1 MARRKKKQKSNILS
15 FLRDARRRTLVIIE
29 LIVLIT
35 ILLCGGV
42 VVCRNRATG
51 MESELL
57 KALELNQA
65 DRVQRIQKV
74 LDTPFYR
81 LIAPQVQSSI
91 ELANRKLTYLQA
103 SANRLHQRLSNMENG
118 GGRVS
123 ALTIAERA
131 GIERELSNLPQQ
143 MGNPL
148 SKRWQALCNR
158 EQSVLQE
165 QKLNFINNLQR
176 PLPAAPTF
184 TGSPEQDLEA
194 CRKQLDEIRPRLKEF
209 YTAPKSFNLSQQ
221 LIEPVV
227 RRSRELQA
235 TTAAISSYMLF
246 CEELRRSRS
255 YPQHLTAAQ
264 RCNAAAYEPAAKLLS
279 ILPLLPPE
287 NEVKS
292 ALQKGGYLTTNEEQ
306 QLAAA
311 QTLLKGGPTFTAEY
325 PATAE
330 QAHMVEN
337 LFTAP
342 SLYHKLYQV
351 TTTYGVTAYSEK
363 KPQIDFGD
371 NRVYLTRSHL
381 DPEHNLENRHTRLD
395 DIDKVSIRVIDSSLL
410 MKHLNLSKRTFF
422 LKANISRLL
431 TQVLNFRH
439 KDCPAL
445 AQAYVY
451 YTLLRLIDNHQHT
464 HMTGVRHCPTL
475 REHAINFIQLVRRH
489 NLNLNAPGVWLNN
502 TPAIQQAESDFR
514 SWFAT
519 RAGFDY
525 TAEIK
530 NNFGP
535 LARVG
540 LQYSGYVNATG
551 QPALFRELPPGTT
564 VWYMTARGFTSGT
577 IGSPLEQSLP
587 YSPIFNVL

>member
-1 MARRKKKQKSNILS
+1 MARRKKKRKMHRQGFPLGIQ
-15 FLRDARRRTLVIIE
+15 RRTVIKIGVLLLVT
-29 LIVLIT
+29 L
-35 ILLCGGV
+35 LLCGGGV
-42 VVCRNRATG
+42 LCRKRATNL
-51 MESELL
+51 ESELL
-57 KALELNQA
+57 KAIELNHP
-65 DRVQRIQKV
+65 DRVQSIKRV

-81 LIAPQVQSSI
+81 LVAPQVQGSI

-103 SANRLHQRLSNMENG
+103 SCNRLHQRLSNIEN

-131 GIERELSNLPQQ
+131 GIERELSSLPPK
-143 MGNPL
+143 MGTPL

-158 EQSVLQE
+158 EQQVLQE
-165 QKLNFINNLQR
+165 QKQNFINHLQR
-176 PLPAAPTF
+176 PLPAMPPL
-184 TGSPEQDLEA
+184 TGSPEQDLA
-194 CRKQLDEIRPRLKEF
+194 VCRKQLEEIRPRLSEF

-221 LIEPVV
+221 LIEPVIKQ
-227 RRSRELQA
+227 SRELQA

-246 CEELRRSRS
+246 CDEIQRVRS
-255 YPQHLTAAQ
+255 YQRHIEAVR

-279 ILPLLPPE
+279 LAPLLPPE

-292 ALQKGGYLTTNEEQ
+292 ALQKVGYLTTNEQQ

-325 PATAE
+325 PAVAE

-342 SLYHKLYQV
+342 SLYTKLYQT
-351 TTTYGVTAYSEK
+351 TTTYGVTAYSEI
-363 KPQIDFGD
+363 KPRFDYDD

-381 DPEHNLENRHTRLD
+381 DPLQNLENRRVRLD
-395 DIDKVSIRVIDSSLL
+395 DIDRVSIKVIDASLL
-410 MKHLNLSKRTFF
+410 MKHINISKKTFF
-422 LKANISRLL
+422 LKANVANLL

-439 KDCPAL
+439 NDCPAL

-489 NLNLNAPGVWLNN
+489 NLDLSIPGAWLNN
-502 TPAIQQAESDFR
+502 SPAIQKAENDFR
-514 SWFAT
+514 AWFT
-519 RAGFDY
+519 TQAGADY

-530 NNFGP
+530 SNFGT
-535 LARVG
+535 LGRVG
-540 LQYSGYVNATG
+540 LQYSGYINATG
-551 QPALFRELPPGTT
+551 SPVLFRELPPGTT
-564 VWYMTARGFTSGT
+564 VWYMTADGFRAGA

-587 YSPIFNVL
+587 YSPIFNAL